1 MENTNITSIDVGR
14 AAIKIAC
21 SDSREQEQAIKH
33 KLLQRGILSVAVDFG
48 GEFNTIIPKIVE
60 RAMVAAQRQKLVASE
75 HVGAGSVAGAI
86 HDAISQIS
94 TKALGFN
101 VGGKI
106 GIARHNEHLC
116 VAVYM
121 GIGVLNLNEP
131 SVGLAHRSL
140 PFES

>member
-1 MENTNITSIDVGR
+1 MDNSTFNSIEIGR
-14 AAIKIAC
+14 AALTLAI
-21 SDSREQEQAIKH
+21 SSSREQEQAIRQSLAQKN
-33 KLLQRGILSVAVDFG
+33 ILSAAVDFG
-48 GEFNTIIPKIVE
+48 GEYNNIIPKIVE

-86 HDAISQIS
+86 HAALEQLTSKAI
-94 TKALGFN
+94 GFN

-106 GIARHNEHLC
+106 GIARYNEHLC

-131 SVGLAHRSL
+131 VVGIAHRTL
-140 PFES
+140 PFQS